1 MYVCN
6 VCMHNTYIHV
16 IYMYMYSGT
25 GQVRKTLCWLFLDQ
39 YFLKKKSETSSEDNS
54 ARVVCL
60 DDLLSA
66 PRSRTW
72 RTCFYIL
79 LFISQPEP
87 NIRAWGK
94 KIIKLEVHA
103 EVRLGMNLFL
113 FCLHL
118 AVPSTFRPKLPP
130 ERGQRSGFKD
140 VWGAFA
146 WKVSHHGLGPW
157 HSLLAAGALRCLVRS
172 SAKPNDREGC
182 SKDDCHLPTNSWHHQ
197 DSIVV

>member
-1 MYVCN
+1 MEPAKSET
-6 VCMHNTYIHV
+6 HFTYC
-16 IYMYMYSGT
+16 
-25 GQVRKTLCWLFLDQ
+25 LLLDQ

-60 DDLLSA
+60 DGSLSA

-72 RTCFYIL
+72 RTCFYIHL
-79 LFISQPEP
+79 VISQPEP
-87 NIRAWGK
+87 NIWAWGK

-113 FCLHL
+113 FCLPL

-140 VWGAFA
+140 VWAAFA
-146 WKVSHHGLGPW
+146 SKVSHHGLGPW
-157 HSLLAAGALRCLVRS
+157 HSLLAAGPLRCLVQVKQKAGFPGFS
-172 SAKPNDREGC
+172 REETAVARPGENAD
-182 SKDDCHLPTNSWHHQ
+182 KMRTRVRVFFDEFL
-197 DSIVV
+197 V